1 MQWILVES
9 WYWMLWSHC
18 SYFSALINQFLL
30 DQVLEHFPLQYL
42 CCWMNNQL
50 SEKCIP
56 ATALL
61 LSVRVHHCVIVWAFI
76 NPFSFQTLFLDFP
89 CLWEEDCCCNSRE
102 VGRAQDPVNCSAWP
116 RVDRISPQMF
126 ARLPPLCIIPSLQ
139 RLTIQSF
146 DAFHLLSTVCLMA
159 NIPLLAWPTQSP
171 TLYLWECLN
180 VQSMQHIIF
189 CIPSLNLFL
198 YSKSVKD
205 KPDRIDSSMPWYHL
219 SFNPLHSSNKRLY
232 PKLMRKH
239 PCSIIPQN
247 TPINCKNASKIPLYP
262 YLDPN

>member
-9 WYWMLWSHC
+9 WYWMLCSHC

-61 LSVRVHHCVIVWAFI
+61 LSARVHHCVIVWAYI
-76 NPFSFQTLFLDFP
+76 NPFSFQTLFSWFSLI
-89 CLWEEDCCCNSRE
+89 L
-102 VGRAQDPVNCSAWP
+102 GRRLLEIGRVPVNCSAWP
-116 RVDRISPQMF
+116 RVDWISPQMF

-205 KPDRIDSSMPWYHL
+205 KPDRIDSSMPWYHW
-219 SFNPLHSSNKRLY
+219 SCNPLHSSHVRLY
-232 PKLMRKH
+232 PKLMSQH